1 MYCNNVDGG
10 LMMIRSYSFGQK
22 ICLGIVLAL
31 FATGCSTFEK
41 VKDGRKIDYKKSKVE
56 DRLEVPP
63 DLTSTTIDDSMVVP
77 DIDTGGTAT
86 FSDYN
91 RERSGTSAVARTENV
106 LPGMKNIQVRR
117 DGDKRWLV
125 LKGEPSEHWESV
137 RDFWLQS
144 GFLIKFEDPRLGILE
159 TDWAENRADIPTD
172 FIRSAISKAFDGLYS
187 AATRDKYRVRLEK
200 GVEPGTT
207 EVYVTHR
214 GAKEVGTEDS
224 SSGGVTTVWAPREA
238 DPELEAEFLTRMMM
252 HFGIEEQR
260 ARRMLADKS
269 DRPARAQLVRKEG
282 VALLSLQ
289 EQFDRAWRR
298 TGIALDRVGFTVED
312 RDRSRGL
319 YYVRYVDFDKD
330 VNNEKSWFS
339 KLAFWSSDEKEA
351 LKRTHQYL
359 VNLVEQNGQTS
370 VTILDKD
377 GKRDNTQTAQR
388 ILSLLHDQL
397 K

>member
-1 MYCNNVDGG
+1 
-10 LMMIRSYSFGQK
+10 MMIRSRSFVHK
-22 ICLGIVLAL
+22 VFVIIAITV
-31 FATGCSTFEK
+31 FAAGCSTVEK
-41 VKDGRKIDYKKSKVE
+41 FKEGRKIDYKKSKVE

-63 DLTSTTIDDSMVVP
+63 DLTSTTIDDAMVVP

-86 FSDYN
+86 YSDYN
-91 RERSGTSAVARTENV
+91 RERSGTSPVVRSENV
-106 LPGMKNIQVRR
+106 LPNIRNIQVRR
-117 DGDKRWLV
+117 DGDKRWMM
-125 LKGEPSEHWESV
+125 LKGEPAQHWETV
-137 RDFWLQS
+137 RDFWLQT

-159 TDWAENRADIPTD
+159 TDWAENRADISEDFVRD
-172 FIRSAISKAFDGLYS
+172 FIGKALGGLYS
-187 AATRDKYRVRLEK
+187 AATRDKYRVRLEQ

-207 EVYVTHR
+207 EIYITHR
-214 GAKEVGTEDS
+214 GAKEEAGES
-224 SSGGVTTVWAPREA
+224 GSEGGVTTVWVPRDS

-252 HFGIEEQR
+252 HFGVEEKR

-269 DRPARAQLVRKEG
+269 DRPVRARLIRREG

-289 EQFDRAWRR
+289 EQFARAWRR

-319 YYVRYVDFDKD
+319 YYVRYVDFDRD
-330 VNNEKSWFS
+330 AGNEKGWLS
-339 KLAFWSSDEKEA
+339 KLAFWSSDDKEA
-351 LKRTHQYL
+351 LKRAHQYQ
-359 VNLVEQNGQTS
+359 VNLVEQNGQTN
-370 VTILDKD
+370 VTILGKD